1 MEAEKWLE
9 EIHDVLAVWAALEV
23 VPLDPSEQEKMK
35 DYLLE
40 KARQAMKKPR

>member
-9 EIHDVLAVWAALEV
+9 EIHDVLAVWATLEV
-23 VPLDPSEQEKMK
+23 VPLHPDEQDNMK